1 MGVSLVILCPIDI
14 NIMDILTILSY
25 GFIQRAFIAG
35 VFVAIVCALLGTFL
49 VLRNLSLIGDGLSHV
64 SFGAIA
70 LGLFFG
76 FYPIYIA
83 IPVVVLAS
91 LLILKLTE
99 KAKLYGDAAIGIVSS
114 VGIASGVILAS
125 VSRGFNVDLFSYL
138 FGNILSISQEDVFL
152 SVFLSGVVVMVVILF
167 YQDLF
172 SLTFSQELAQ
182 VSGVKT
188 NKISSFL
195 VILTAITVVLSVRV
209 VGIMLISSLLI
220 LPAVTSLQISRGF
233 KMTLLL
239 GALFAAVSV
248 VLGIFISFIF
258 NIPTGATIVLVNFG
272 MFCLAYFVKK

>member
-1 MGVSLVILCPIDI
+1 M
-14 NIMDILTILSY
+14 LSY
-25 GFIQRAFIAG
+25 GFIQRAFVAG
-35 VFVAIVCALLGTFL
+35 IFVAIVCSLLGTFL

-76 FYPIYIA
+76 VYPIYIA
-83 IPVVVLAS
+83 LPVVILAS

-125 VSRGFNVDLFSYL
+125 VSKGFNIDLFSYL
-138 FGNILSISQEDVFL
+138 FGNILSISQEDVLL
-152 SVFLSGVVVMVVILF
+152 SVILSGVVVIVITLF

-182 VSGVKT
+182 VTGVKT

-195 VILTAITVVLSVRV
+195 VILTAITVVLSVRI
-209 VGIMLISSLLI
+209 VGIMLVSSLLI

-233 KMTLLL
+233 KTTLFF
-239 GALFAAVSV
+239 GAIFAATSV
-248 VLGIFISFIF
+248 FLGIFISFIL

-272 MFCLAYFVKK
+272 MFCLTYFVKNN